1 MAGESCCGRLV
12 ALFDPDQYAPGEA
25 SLAGCAVGYRGR
37 TGKCHCDE
45 TGGLSRVELMREDAK
60 ASPALDTNEVL
71 LCGPCADSYDSRRES
86 YGCAHCGAAM
96 RQALELPQL
105 FADVDAIAD
114 LVPTLYFQMRNYVR
128 NLQILPT
135 HVPTKLN
142 VADLFTKAIV
152 EYQRFD
158 MLRRACGMVESE

>member
-1 MAGESCCGRLV
+1 M
-12 ALFDPDQYAPGEA
+12 
-25 SLAGCAVGYRGR
+25 AGCAVGYRGR

-96 RQALELPQL
+96 RQALATRSRATPTCFGHPAR
-105 FADVDAIAD
+105 FARI
-114 LVPTLYFQMRNYVR
+114 VPHAST
-128 NLQILPT
+128 
-135 HVPTKLN
+135 
-142 VADLFTKAIV
+142 
-152 EYQRFD
+152 
-158 MLRRACGMVESE
+158 ESLASMKKSTGDE